1 MNINIIKFGKEF
13 MKNISK
19 YLIVTNINASN
30 LPRLESSFIKLLLET
45 EKKTIILIIAQ
56 WNIYEDRWP
65 W

>member
-56 WNIYEDRWP
+56 
-65 W
+65 